1 MTDILTTVRV
11 VDDDRAVRDSLKLL
25 LHSVGLNAETY
36 ASAAEFL
43 ENDDP
48 AIPGCVVLDVRMPGM
63 SGLELQ
69 EFLVSR
75 GSRLPIVFVT
85 AHGDIPMAVQAVKAG
100 AIDFIQKPFRDQELL
115 DKIQQ
120 AIKEDARRRRESSEV
135 AGILQRMDSLTPR
148 ERQVMDL
155 VVGGHANKV
164 IAIDLGI
171 SERTVEIHRARVMQ
185 KMEADSV
192 PHLVQMAIMVQ
203 DQLQQ

>member
-1 MTDILTTVRV
+1 MIDVGTTVRV

-36 ASAAEFL
+36 SSATEFI
-43 ENDDP
+43 EKDDP
-48 AIPGCVVLDVRMPGM
+48 TVAGCVVLDVRMPGM

-69 EFLVSR
+69 EFLVSK

-85 AHGDIPMAVQAVKAG
+85 AHGDIPMAVKAVKAG

-135 AGILQRMDSLTPR
+135 AGIVRRMESLTPR

-185 KMEADSV
+185 KMRADSV